1 MKRIFCLNTSTHTH
15 ESAFNTLF
23 AQNLGF
29 KHPDWKRYINAEQSG
44 VFLNAEQLR
53 PDILISPPA
62 AAPIVI
68 ETEFAP
74 ATEVE
79 SDAQLRLGKVV
90 AKTGRGIEQ
99 VAAVR
104 IPANLKSVPQF
115 ELQSK
120 IQVMQI
126 EWCFFQAVEGEK
138 HERWPKSGWLTG
150 ELNDLA
156 RCIEAAASSEQLI
169 SNATEALERAVS
181 TCAHQIQ
188 NEIETSKKF
197 GVILHQESSEQTNRM
212 GIAIIA
218 NAFNFHAAI
227 AGNHGIPTLAEL
239 KGNNPIILKSDIL
252 DEWSRIIRKINYW
265 PVFKIASDI
274 LKCIPLKICA
284 EIIRILTR
292 MTEQLVYVGVV
303 SMHDISGRMLQKL
316 ISDRKLLAT
325 FYTLPSSAAF
335 LSELA
340 ISQLSFNWNDQHNY
354 PNLRV
359 ADFACGTGTLIS
371 AAYSSILSRY
381 RRSGGNDRNV
391 HSAMIENSLIATD
404 IMPVATHLTASQL
417 SSAHPTTTF
426 GQCRVYTM
434 PYGHTEDS
442 GTKIGSLDLT
452 VQATQQSLFP
462 KAAIVPLR
470 TIDSDLEVG
479 LEDSGYSEY
488 IGNEESDPTNDIE
501 ILGRSLD
508 VVIMNPPFTRPT
520 NHTKSKVP
528 IPSFAGFKTPHDEQK
543 RMSRK
548 LKNILNH
555 LARNTKL
562 DSGNPQQ
569 KGGKNTWDS
578 SWGRKPAGHGNAG
591 LASNFLD
598 LAHAKVKL
606 GGIIAFVLPFSFVNG
621 EAWRSARQLIEDCY
635 ESIIVVSIA
644 HHGQKTRAFSADT
657 GMAEV
662 LLICKRSNNPS
673 CTTNVAFVNLAERP
687 KSVLQAVELS
697 RAICT
702 ISNSAFQKSRI
713 ELGNQYFGNYIKS
726 KLAYGGCA
734 GLQSPELAESLISL
748 SKGYISMSRLP
759 KSIKIPITTLAQVGT
774 RGLYHLDIGNENE
787 FDSNRSIFRIVKY
800 SSGAAYPA
808 LWKHNF
814 KNETHIEVAPD
825 CQGLPRQE
833 RQAHLKNMESM
844 QDIESTSLE
853 DVVGNA
859 DNSEKS
865 KSRFENLFLEE
876 AAETYTNTATRLHFN
891 LDFQLNSQ
899 SLAACMT
906 PEPSLGGTAWPNFLI
921 EGEDSDLVLSYEK
934 IIALWANTTFG
945 LMAFWWLGT
954 RQQTGRARLTITV
967 LPDLVVL
974 NPLNLTNVQL
984 EGASSIFDLFR
995 KRQFLPANEAYR
1007 DQTRWDLDH
1016 AVLCD
1021 LLQLPSSMMGALDN
1035 LRHQWCAEPSV
1046 HGGKSTMPEIF

>member
-1 MKRIFCLNTSTHTH
+1 MSTHTH
-15 ESAFNTLF
+15 ESAFNTLL
-23 AQNLGF
+23 AQSLGF
-29 KHPDWKRYINAEQSG
+29 KHPDWKSYINAEQSG

-68 ETEFAP
+68 ETEFIP

-79 SDAQLRLGKVV
+79 SDAQSRLGKVV
-90 AKTGRGIEQ
+90 TKTGREIEQ

-104 IPANLKSVPQF
+104 IPTNLKSVPQS

-181 TCAHQIQ
+181 TCAQQIQ

-239 KGNNPIILKSDIL
+239 KGDNPVILKSDIL
-252 DEWSRIIRKINYW
+252 DEWSRIIRRINYW
-265 PVFKIASDI
+265 PVFRIASDI
-274 LKCIPLKICA
+274 LKCIPLRIST

-316 ISDRKLLAT
+316 ITDRKLLAT

-340 ISQLSFNWNDQHNY
+340 ISQLSFNWNDQHDY

-452 VQATQQSLFP
+452 VQAVQQSLFP
-462 KAAIVPLR
+462 TATIVPLQ
-470 TIDSDLEVG
+470 TTDLGLVVG
-479 LEDSGYSEY
+479 PTDSGYTEY
-488 IGNEESDPTNDIE
+488 VGDEQNDPTNDIE

-508 VVIMNPPFTRPT
+508 IVIMNPPFTRPT
-520 NHTKSKVP
+520 NHKKSKVP
-528 IPSFAGFKTPHDEQK
+528 IPSFAGFKTPHEEQK
-543 RMSRK
+543 RMSNK
-548 LKNILNH
+548 LKSILKH
-555 LARNTKL
+555 LARNAKT
-562 DSGNPQQ
+562 DSGNPQ
-569 KGGKNTWDS
+569 KKVVKSNWDS
-578 SWGRKPAGHGNAG
+578 GWSRKPAGHGNAG

-621 EAWRSARQLIEDCY
+621 DAWRSARQLIEDCY
-635 ESIIVVSIA
+635 ENIVVVSIA

-662 LLICKRSNNPS
+662 LLICKRSSNTS
-673 CTTNVAFVNLAERP
+673 SATKVTFVNLSKRP
-687 KSVLQAVELS
+687 KTVLQAVELS
-697 RAICT
+697 RAVRE
-702 ISNSAFQKSRI
+702 ISNKAFQTNRI

-726 KLAYGGCA
+726 ELTNGGCA
-734 GLQSPELAESLISL
+734 GLQSPELAESMISL
-748 SKGYISMSRLP
+748 SKGFMSMPRLP
-759 KSIKIPITTLAQVGT
+759 KTIELPITTLTQLGT

-787 FDSNRSIFRIVKY
+787 FDSNRSIFRIVEY
-800 SSGAAYPA
+800 SSGAPYPA

-814 KNETHIEVAPD
+814 KNETYLEVIPD

-833 RQAHLKNMESM
+833 RQTRLRNVDKARDVKSLSLKSFEDSIDNSGK
-844 QDIESTSLE
+844 LE
-853 DVVGNA
+853 DGFV
-859 DNSEKS
+859 SQ
-865 KSRFENLFLEE
+865 FLEE
-876 AAETYTNTATRLHFN
+876 AAETYVNTATRLHFN
-891 LDFQLNSQ
+891 LDFRLNSQ

-921 EGEDSDLVLSYEK
+921 EGEDRDLVLSYEK

-945 LMAFWWLGT
+945 LMAFWWLST
-954 RQQTGRARLTITV
+954 RQQAGRARLTITV

-974 NPLNLTNVQL
+974 NPLKLTDVQL
-984 EGASSIFDLFR
+984 KEVSSIFELFR
-995 KRQFLPANEAYR
+995 RRKFLPANEAYR
-1007 DQTRWDLDH
+1007 DQTRWDLDQ
-1016 AVLCD
+1016 AVFCE
-1021 LLQLPSSMMGALDN
+1021 LLQLPSSIMGALDN
-1035 LRHQWCAEPSV
+1035 LRYQWCSEPSV
-1046 HGGKSTMPEIF
+1046 HGGKSTKPDKV

>member
-1 MKRIFCLNTSTHTH
+1 M
-15 ESAFNTLF
+15 
-23 AQNLGF
+23 
-29 KHPDWKRYINAEQSG
+29 
-44 VFLNAEQLR
+44 
-53 PDILISPPA
+53 
-62 AAPIVI
+62 
-68 ETEFAP
+68 
-74 ATEVE
+74 
-79 SDAQLRLGKVV
+79 VV
-90 AKTGRGIEQ
+90 SKTGREIEQ
-99 VAAVR
+99 AVAVR
-104 IPANLKSVPQF
+104 IPENLKSVPQS
-115 ELQSK
+115 ELQSR
-120 IQVMQI
+120 IQIIQI
-126 EWCFFQAVEGEK
+126 EWCFFQTVEGKK
-138 HERWPKSGWLTG
+138 HERWPKTGWLTG

-181 TCAHQIQ
+181 TCAEQIQ
-188 NEIETSKKF
+188 NQIETSKKL
-197 GVILHQESSEQTNRM
+197 GVILHQETSEQTNRM

-252 DEWSRIIRKINYW
+252 DEWSRIIRQINYW

-274 LKCIPLKICA
+274 LKCIPLKISA
-284 EIIRILTR
+284 EIIRILSK

-316 ISDRKLLAT
+316 ITDRKLLAT
-325 FYTLPSSAAF
+325 FYTLPPSAAF

-340 ISQLSFNWNDQHNY
+340 ISQLNFNWNDRHTY
-354 PNLRV
+354 PNLRI

-371 AAYSSILSRY
+371 AAYSSVLSRY

-391 HSAMIENSLIATD
+391 HSAMIENSLIAMD

-452 VQATQQSLFP
+452 VQAVQQSLFP
-462 KAAIVPLR
+462 KANILPLQ
-470 TIDSDLEVG
+470 TIDPDLVVG
-479 LEDSGYSEY
+479 PKDSGHSEY
-488 IGNEESDPTNDIE
+488 TVNEENDLKNDIE
-501 ILGRSLD
+501 ILGQSLD
-508 VVIMNPPFTRPT
+508 LVIMNPPFTRPT
-520 NHTKSKVP
+520 NHKKTTVP

-543 RMSRK
+543 RMSKK

-555 LARNTKL
+555 LAKNTRTG
-562 DSGNPQQ
+562 SGNLQQ
-569 KGGKNTWDS
+569 NLSKDSWDS

-621 EAWRSARQLIEDCY
+621 DAWRSARQLIEDCY
-635 ESIIVVSIA
+635 ESVTIVSIA

-657 GMAEV
+657 GMAEI
-662 LLICKRSNNPS
+662 LLICKRHNNPRP
-673 CTTNVAFVNLAERP
+673 TTEVTFVNLVKRP
-687 KSVLQAVELS
+687 ETVLQAVELS

-702 ISNSAFQKSRI
+702 VSNKAFQTNRI

-734 GLQSPELAESLISL
+734 GLQSPELAESMISL
-748 SKGYISMSRLP
+748 SKGFISMPRLP
-759 KSIKIPITTLAQVGT
+759 KSVELPITTLAQLGT

-800 SSGAAYPA
+800 STGAPYPA

-814 KNETHIEVAPD
+814 RNEKRIEVIPD

-833 RQAHLKNMESM
+833 RQARFKNGYSK
-844 QDIESTSLE
+844 QNLASVNLSDIE
-853 DVVGNA
+853 DNVA
-859 DNSEKS
+859 DS
-865 KSRFENLFLEE
+865 KIPTAGFAGSFLEE
-876 AAETYTNTATRLHFN
+876 AAETYVSSATRLHFN

-921 EGEDSDLVLSYEK
+921 ESEDSDLVLSYEK

-967 LPDLVVL
+967 LPELVVL

-984 EGASSIFDLFR
+984 KDTSSIFELFR

-1007 DQTRWDLDH
+1007 DQTRKDLDQ
-1016 AVLCD
+1016 VIFCD
-1021 LLQLPSSMMGALDN
+1021 LLQLPKTVMDALES
-1035 LRHQWCAEPSV
+1035 LRYQWCSEPSV
-1046 HGGKSTMPEIF
+1046 HGGKSTMP